1 MQWLWRAPLTEIFC
15 ATPQGKAV
23 YIGYAPKTGCISQ
36 TVRRD
41 GVEDAAL
48 AVRDLTDN
56 QKRRMKMNW
65 YLMVLKK
72 YAQFSGRSRR
82 KELWMFALF
91 NMLIC
96 FVLEILGIILREN
109 ALGKIILGLL
119 FIYALATLIPGLAV
133 AIRRLHD
140 TGKSGWWLLIC
151 IVPFVGPI
159 ILLVFYVLD
168 SQPGANQYGPNP
180 KGA

>member
-1 MQWLWRAPLTEIFC
+1 
-15 ATPQGKAV
+15 
-23 YIGYAPKTGCISQ
+23 
-36 TVRRD
+36 
-41 GVEDAAL
+41 
-48 AVRDLTDN
+48 
-56 QKRRMKMNW
+56 MNW

>member
-1 MQWLWRAPLTEIFC
+1 
-15 ATPQGKAV
+15 
-23 YIGYAPKTGCISQ
+23 
-36 TVRRD
+36 
-41 GVEDAAL
+41 
-48 AVRDLTDN
+48 
-56 QKRRMKMNW
+56 MKMDW

-91 NMLIC
+91 NMLI
-96 FVLEILGIILREN
+96 FLVLDILGIVLREN

-119 FIYALATLIPGLAV
+119 AIYALATLIPGLAV
-133 AIRRLHD
+133 CIRRLHD
-140 TGKSGWWLLIC
+140 TDKSGWWILIC
-151 IVPFVGPI
+151 LVPIVGPVV
-159 ILLVFYVLD
+159 LLVFYVLD

>member
-1 MQWLWRAPLTEIFC
+1 M
-15 ATPQGKAV
+15 
-23 YIGYAPKTGCISQ
+23 
-36 TVRRD
+36 D
-41 GVEDAAL
+41 
-48 AVRDLTDN
+48 
-56 QKRRMKMNW
+56 W

-91 NMLIC
+91 NMLI
-96 FVLEILGIILREN
+96 FLVLDILGIVLREN

-119 FIYALATLIPGLAV
+119 AIYALATLIPGLAV
-133 AIRRLHD
+133 CIRRLHD
-140 TGKSGWWLLIC
+140 TDKSGWWILIC
-151 IVPFVGPI
+151 LVPIVGPVV
-159 ILLVFYVLD
+159 LLVFYVLD

>member
-1 MQWLWRAPLTEIFC
+1 MCGEMAFWR
-15 ATPQGKAV
+15 
-23 YIGYAPKTGCISQ
+23 
-36 TVRRD
+36 RRS
-41 GVEDAAL
+41 A
-48 AVRDLTDN
+48 RDLIDN
-56 QKRRMKMNW
+56 QKMEDEMNW

-96 FVLEILGIILREN
+96 IVLEILGIVLREN

-119 FIYALATLIPGLAV
+119 VIYALATLIPGVAV
-133 AIRRLHD
+133 VIRRLHD
-140 TGKSGWWLLIC
+140 TGRSGWWLFIC
-151 IVPFVGPI
+151 LVPFVGPI

-168 SQPGANQYGPNP
+168 SQPGANEYGPNP

>member
-1 MQWLWRAPLTEIFC
+1 
-15 ATPQGKAV
+15 
-23 YIGYAPKTGCISQ
+23 
-36 TVRRD
+36 VRRD